1 MKNLYN
7 GRGSF
12 DNALISEMNCIERGV
27 GRRDLIGFDIGF
39 KGYISFLFNL

>member
-27 GRRDLIGFDIGF
+27 GRRDLIGFDICIKGF
-39 KGYISFLFNL
+39 IYLFFNL

>member
-27 GRRDLIGFDIGF
+27 GSRDLIGFDINTLGI
-39 KGYISFLFNL
+39 YLFAYL